1 MTFQELFSRPT
12 EFGPYV
18 VSIDRFPF
26 ENNKKNLAPQSKM
39 LGESESHQK
48 CKISDVILKIENV
61 RDFLIEFWFK
71 KYQSI
76 STIPMV
82 IDTYCNHHLYASIH
96 NFYI

>member
-1 MTFQELFSRPT
+1 MTLP
-12 EFGPYV
+12 GPLSNPVLYV

-26 ENNKKNLAPQSKM
+26 ENNKKILAPQSKM

-82 IDTYCNHHLYASIH
+82 IETYCNHHLYASIH